1 MDGFEFLKKIK
12 SDKMKSNIPVFVM
25 SSNIN
30 KDDQEKAKA
39 LGAINYF
46 VKNNFKQTTFVKQIK
61 EVLSK

>member
-1 MDGFEFLKKIK
+1 MGNKIKIHEIAKKIG
-12 SDKMKSNIPVFVM
+12 V
-25 SSNIN
+25 SS
-30 KDDQEKAKA
+30 KDVLEKAKA